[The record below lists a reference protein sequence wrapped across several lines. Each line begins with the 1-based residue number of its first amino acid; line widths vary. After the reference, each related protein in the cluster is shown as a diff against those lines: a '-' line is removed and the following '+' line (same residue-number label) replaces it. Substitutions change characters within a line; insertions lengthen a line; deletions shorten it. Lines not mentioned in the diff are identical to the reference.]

1 MGKTKGKVESSGP
14 KSIQNRKARFEYE
27 IFDEFEAGIVLVG
40 SEVKSLFNGKGN
52 LTDSYCRVLNS
63 EVWVIQ
69 LDIENYTHTSA
80 YQPERRRDRK
90 LLLHR
95 KEIEVIDRKVR
106 EKGYS
111 LIPLDVY
118 FKNGKAKLRFGL
130 GRGKAMHDKRQTLA
144 EKDSRREV
152 ERARSGKF

>member
-14 KSIQNRKARFEYE
+14 KSIHNRKARFEYE
-27 IFDEFEAGIVLVG
+27 IFEEFEAGIVLIG

-95 KEIEVIDRKVR
+95 SEIEVIDRKVR

-118 FKNGKAKLRFGL
+118 FKNGKAKLCTISVKLWPKKIL
-130 GRGKAMHDKRQTLA
+130 GVKW
-144 EKDSRREV
+144 RELGQ
-152 ERARSGKF
+152 ANSNLLTQQNL